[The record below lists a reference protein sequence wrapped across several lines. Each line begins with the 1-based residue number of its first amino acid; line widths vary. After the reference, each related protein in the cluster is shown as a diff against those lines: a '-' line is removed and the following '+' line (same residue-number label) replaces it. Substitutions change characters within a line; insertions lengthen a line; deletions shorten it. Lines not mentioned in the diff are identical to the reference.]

1 MQEDPLL
8 FRWIDVTTFET
19 EFQLEVRFNGSGW
32 MPYDQ
37 PVLSTTMHGTG
48 KQYGVVTG
56 PLPMNGVFMF
66 RVRSYNR
73 ETGQT
78 SEWSTRSNECYTP
91 KAPSWQVGC
100 YDGQV
105 YMQGRSD
112 HSDATVYYHGF
123 PVTLAD
129 ASGDFSIC
137 GALPG
142 YHTIAA
148 GATGYLETVAGRVYV
163 GGGRTTTMPYTALR
177 GGDVN
182 NDATVNLYD
191 LVRVGASYNTSP
203 PLDPDADCND
213 DGRVDLLDLVM
224 VGSNYGVSAPVPWA
238 APWPSASS
246 TGFVG
251 GAPLVNAF
259 ALPLSTHGA
268 ASGAPVDMP
277 SRMLSEDTIEV
288 DLVVQDAAELY
299 GVDVVLAYDTDR
311 LELVDQDDA
320 EPGIQIRPGAMWTE
334 HESFIARNASDT
346 DRGEIRFA
354 ASLVRPEEP
363 LAGTARVATVTFR
376 VLDGDYADAYR
387 LTNVRLSRSNGRPL
401 GAKWSG
407 VEIHRVADILLP
419 IAHVVRGVH

>member
-1 MQEDPLL
+1 
-8 FRWIDVTTFET
+8 
-19 EFQLEVRFNGSGW
+19 
-32 MPYDQ
+32 
-37 PVLSTTMHGTG
+37 
-48 KQYGVVTG
+48 
-56 PLPMNGVFMF
+56 
-66 RVRSYNR
+66 
-73 ETGQT
+73 
-78 SEWSTRSNECYTP
+78 
-91 KAPSWQVGC
+91 
-100 YDGQV
+100 
-105 YMQGRSD
+105 
-112 HSDATVYYHGF
+112 
-123 PVTLAD
+123 
-129 ASGDFSIC
+129 
-137 GALPG
+137 
-142 YHTIAA
+142 
-148 GATGYLETVAGRVYV
+148 
-163 GGGRTTTMPYTALR
+163 LR

-182 NDATVNLYD
+182 NDATVDLYD

-259 ALPLSTHGA
+259 ALPLSTQGA
-268 ASGAPVDMP
+268 PSGAPVDMP
-277 SRMLSEDTIEV
+277 SRMLGEDTIEV
-288 DLVVQDAAELY
+288 ELVVQDAAELY

-320 EPGIQIRPGAMWTE
+320 EPGTQIRPGAMWTE